1 MQYLVLKNEVPRY
14 PFNTRKE
21 KKNHLHRVESAQFRM
36 HHQNTYKRRDRAG
49 IPVIRFISHKP
60 SIPSMAANRI
70 AIFQNP
76 EPRLKRLSEKKK
88 KKAIDPNTSL
98 LTLLQGGCPMGQVEW
113 VAAPTDT
120 TFMHGLEWSPVSGCV
135 YGPFGHGKTFS
146 TSGSP
151 EPAHLAGEC

>member
-1 MQYLVLKNEVPRY
+1 
-14 PFNTRKE
+14 
-21 KKNHLHRVESAQFRM
+21 M

-98 LTLLQGGCPMGQVEW
+98 LTLLQGRDHKIQM
-113 VAAPTDT
+113 TSI
-120 TFMHGLEWSPVSGCV
+120 HGVIREQRRSEERERERSGCNRTL
-135 YGPFGHGKTFS
+135 FDHS
-146 TSGSP
+146 TSSNR
-151 EPAHLAGEC
+151 H